1 MIVAGYKRGA
11 ALVVALFLVV
21 GLAAV
26 AMASTPGAQLDAFDE
41 ELSQLEE
48 ADTAGHAAEEIQRA
62 RQWLAEARAAQER
75 RDDRILEYRVR
86 RVDHNIDLIRALIQV
101 GTIQASTQQQEERHR
116 TAVQEIEGLE
126 AEIRELEERKA
137 SRERELRRV
146 QQGQAQGGER

>member
-21 GLAAV
+21 GLATV